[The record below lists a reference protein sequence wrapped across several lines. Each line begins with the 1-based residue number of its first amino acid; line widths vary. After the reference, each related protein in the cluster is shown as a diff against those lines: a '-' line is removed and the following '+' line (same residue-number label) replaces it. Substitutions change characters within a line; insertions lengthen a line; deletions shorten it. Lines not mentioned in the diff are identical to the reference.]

1 MAQTLKT
8 SFTIRR
14 LPEDA
19 VTYTLVLPCASLKSN
34 GSDGITADSLQVQ
47 VNKSAGSTL
56 TAIATLTALTEEGL
70 SVWYTTGTAYTQL
83 TSSGL
88 TLDTSSLSFSNGY
101 LTFALVSGTSEYSSD
116 NIIDTKTLYIV
127 YDGTDGNS
135 GSSFQ
140 WNLLTG
146 TKDFDGWTTYTTDV
160 VSVNTDD
167 DGFGVAYFAA
177 VDTLA
182 WYNIFSSRI
191 ALSLV
196 DGQECTLSVWY
207 KADDPDTI
215 NNNSTHGIALSLN
228 LASSSSGSREI
239 YVSPYTY
246 SGFTGEW
253 QQLTYTFTPSADL
266 FSEGSGDYSD
276 QAYFWVSLYNYS
288 LSAVSFKKVKLE
300 YGDTATEWT
309 PHPDDLYGTDGN
321 DGNDG
326 ADGEDAIVADLSNE
340 LSAVPCDSE
349 GNVPSTYEYEESV
362 LSVYKGTTDITD
374 SCVVSTYASGITA
387 SYSNRVISV
396 SDITEDEAYVLISV
410 SYGTWSADLYY
421 RIKKIYAG
429 ADGEDG
435 GIATVYSLVITPSSV
450 IVDADGNY
458 SVDSLEV
465 AVKKVDVDGVTLL
478 TDADD
483 IEAEGLTI
491 KGYSDGVWGA
501 VSGYDIGLYLL
512 FLEDNQV
519 IYGLF
524 DSSGNIV
531 DKESVPFITSGSDG
545 ADGQDGAD
553 GTSTGFTITPA
564 SLSVNVTWTSSTDSD
579 GNTTFSE
586 DCSGADGTIV
596 VYDKDGNTMTCGST
610 ENGGFVVAK
619 DDDNCVNC
627 TISAF
632 SASTGA
638 FIVTP
643 EKADNGYYK
652 TSGAA
657 SFTITIY
664 YGGETYLFRHNMPFT
679 LEESGKT
686 AIFVTNIDGLYSY
699 YSSVNSSIDTLTTN
713 YSSLSQTAEEISST
727 VSSLTAIYDDDGNI
741 TGTVT
746 NIYSQ
751 ITQTANSISLSV
763 VSSTNETLA
772 TLTDIYGDDGS
783 TEGSVTNIQETLT
796 TTGIDILNRTITLTT
811 DNFIVNN
818 NSGDQTL
825 AIDEDGN
832 LLSTQYED
840 SAETGH
846 IAFGQDGI
854 IVYGGTSSS
863 YNGMIKISVI
873 NGTPTLIGVDSN
885 GETVWSL
892 GANSTMSGDISVKF
906 ASGVFQTAS
915 QSYAF
920 GSGTGYCAY
929 FKATYEVTN
938 NTTSTITIADGGTY
952 SLVAIVPNPW
962 GLDTYLQLPIIADY
976 SIAAGALAV
985 ITLECT
991 FCSSESFDGN
1001 GLPDYSTI
1009 YGVLV
1014 SGSTYTLKAESV
1026 IYRSDVEDADTG
1038 TKTWLGADS
1047 ADDAVSPTDSSYL
1060 IDDLPF

>member
-34 GSDGITADSLQVQ
+34 GSDGITADSIQVQ
-47 VNKSAGSTL
+47 VNKSVGSTL
-56 TAIATLTALTEEGL
+56 TAITTFADLIAEGY
-70 SVWYTTGTAYTQL
+70 SVWYTGGSTYTQL
-83 TSSGL
+83 TSSTL
-88 TLDTSSLSFSNGY
+88 TLNTSSISLSNGY
-101 LTFALVSGTSEYSSD
+101 LAFALVSGTSEYSAD

-127 YDGTDGNS
+127 YDGTDGD
-135 GSSFQ
+135 
-140 WNLLTG
+140 
-146 TKDFDGWTTYTTDV
+146 K
-160 VSVNTDD
+160 
-167 DGFGVAYFAA
+167 
-177 VDTLA
+177 
-182 WYNIFSSRI
+182 
-191 ALSLV
+191 
-196 DGQECTLSVWY
+196 
-207 KADDPDTI
+207 
-215 NNNSTHGIALSLN
+215 
-228 LASSSSGSREI
+228 
-239 YVSPYTY
+239 
-246 SGFTGEW
+246 
-253 QQLTYTFTPSADL
+253 
-266 FSEGSGDYSD
+266 GD
-276 QAYFWVSLYNYS
+276 
-288 LSAVSFKKVKLE
+288 
-300 YGDTATEWT
+300 
-309 PHPDDLYGTDGN
+309 
-321 DGNDG
+321 DG

-374 SCVVSTYASGITA
+374 SCVVEIYAGGITA

-396 SDITEDEAYVLISV
+396 SDITEDEASVLISI

-435 GIATVYSLVITPSSV
+435 GIATVYSLVVTPSSV

-491 KGYSDGVWGA
+491 KGYVDGAWNA

-531 DKESVPFITSGSDG
+531 DKESVPFITSGRDG
-545 ADGQDGAD
+545 TDGQDGAD
-553 GTSTGFTITPA
+553 GTSTGFTITPDSIA
-564 SLSVNVTWTSSTDSD
+564 ISVTRKSYKADSSGD
-579 GNTTFSE
+579 E
-586 DCSGADGTIV
+586 DEDGTILLSTYSFSGNSFTLQV
-596 VYDKDGNTMTCGST
+596 MDKDGNYLSFNDST
-610 ENGGFVVAK
+610 ATNGYFTLMA
-619 DDDNCVNC
+619 DTEVNC
-627 TISAF
+627 AITGSSGASFELTPDSYTNTLTIDG
-632 SASTGA
+632 ASYIETL
-638 FIVTP
+638 
-643 EKADNGYYK
+643 YK
-652 TSGAA
+652 TSGSA
-657 SFTITIY
+657 SFIVTIY
-664 YGGETYLFRHNMPFT
+664 KDGETYLFRHSVSFT
-679 LEESGKT
+679 LEESDVFGSFET
-686 AIFVTNIDGLYSY
+686 DISGLNSTY
-699 YSSVNSSIDTLTTN
+699 YSVSSSVDTLTAN
-713 YSSLSQTAEEISST
+713 YSSLSQTAENISST
-727 VSSLTAIYDDDGNI
+727 VGQLTSVYDDEGNL
-741 TGTVT
+741 TDAVS
-746 NIYSQ
+746 NLYSL

-772 TLTDIYGDDGS
+772 ELTDIYGDDGS
-783 TEGSVTNIQETLT
+783 TEGSVTNIQSTLT
-796 TTGIDILNRTITLTT
+796 TTGIDILNRTITLTA

-920 GSGTGYCAY
+920 GSGSGYCAY

-938 NTTSTITIADGGTY
+938 NTTSSITIANGGTY

-962 GLDTYLQLPIIADY
+962 DLDTYLQLPIIADY

-991 FCSSESFDGN
+991 FCSSESFDGD

-1014 SGSTYTLKAESV
+1014 SGSTYTLKAESI

-1047 ADDAVSPTDSSYL
+1047 TDDAASPTDSSYL
-1060 IDDLPF
+1060 IEDLPFR

>member
-34 GSDGITADSLQVQ
+34 GSDGITADSIQVQ
-47 VNKSAGSTL
+47 VNKSVGSTL
-56 TAIATLTALTEEGL
+56 TAITTLTALTEEGL
-70 SVWYTTGTAYTQL
+70 SVWYTGGVTYTRL
-83 TSSGL
+83 TDSSL
-88 TLDTSSLSFSNGY
+88 TLDTSSMSLGNGY
-101 LTFALVSGTSEYSSD
+101 LAFALVSGTSEYSAD
-116 NIIDTKTLYIV
+116 NIIDAKTLYVV
-127 YDGTDGNS
+127 YDGTDGD
-135 GSSFQ
+135 
-140 WNLLTG
+140 
-146 TKDFDGWTTYTTDV
+146 K
-160 VSVNTDD
+160 
-167 DGFGVAYFAA
+167 
-177 VDTLA
+177 
-182 WYNIFSSRI
+182 
-191 ALSLV
+191 
-196 DGQECTLSVWY
+196 
-207 KADDPDTI
+207 
-215 NNNSTHGIALSLN
+215 
-228 LASSSSGSREI
+228 
-239 YVSPYTY
+239 
-246 SGFTGEW
+246 
-253 QQLTYTFTPSADL
+253 
-266 FSEGSGDYSD
+266 GD
-276 QAYFWVSLYNYS
+276 
-288 LSAVSFKKVKLE
+288 
-300 YGDTATEWT
+300 
-309 PHPDDLYGTDGN
+309 
-321 DGNDG
+321 DG

-374 SCVVSTYASGITA
+374 SCVVSIEEYGITA

-410 SYGTWSADLYY
+410 SYGTWSTDLYY

-450 IVDADGNY
+450 IVDSDGNY

-524 DSSGNIV
+524 DSSGNIM
-531 DKESVPFITSGSDG
+531 DKESVPFITSGKDG
-545 ADGQDGAD
+545 NDGNDGND
-553 GTSTGFTITPA
+553 GENGTSTGFTITPDSIA
-564 SLSVNVTWTSSTDSD
+564 ISVTRKSYKANESGD
-579 GNTTFSE
+579 E
-586 DCSGADGTIV
+586 DDDGTILLSTYSFSGNSFTLQV
-596 VYDKDGNTMTCGST
+596 MDKDGDYLSFNDST
-610 ENGGFVVAK
+610 DENGYFTLMA
-619 DDDNCVNC
+619 DTEVNC
-627 TISAF
+627 AITGSSGASFELTPDSYTNTLTID
-632 SASTGA
+632 G
-638 FIVTP
+638 TP
-643 EKADNGYYK
+643 YIETLYK
-652 TSGAA
+652 TSGSA
-657 SFTITIY
+657 SFIVTIY
-664 YGGETYLFRHNMPFT
+664 KDGEAYLFRHSVSFT
-679 LEESGKT
+679 LEESDVFGSFET
-686 AIFVTNIDGLYSY
+686 DISGLNSTY
-699 YSSVNSSIDTLTTN
+699 YSINSSVDTLTAN
-713 YSSLSQTAEEISST
+713 YSSLSQTAEKISST
-727 VSSLTAIYDDDGNI
+727 VGELTSVYDDNGNL
-741 TGTVT
+741 TDAVS
-746 NIYSQ
+746 NLYSL
-751 ITQTANSISLSV
+751 ITQTATEITAKVTDGLSL
-763 VSSTNETLA
+763 
-772 TLTDIYGDDGS
+772 
-783 TEGSVTNIQETLT
+783 
-796 TTGIDILNRTITLTT
+796 TGIDIENYKITLTS

-818 NSGDQTL
+818 NSGNQTL

-840 SAETGH
+840 STETGH

-952 SLVAIVPNPW
+952 SLAAIVPNPW
-962 GLDTYLQLPIIADY
+962 ELDTYLQLPIIADY
-976 SIAAGALAV
+976 SIVAGALAV

-991 FCSSESFDGN
+991 FYSSESFDGD

-1009 YGVLV
+1009 YGVLI

-1060 IDDLPF
+1060 IEGLPF